1 MDLNQEST
9 NYEFAALTNYAIGAN
24 LVLLLGLE
32 PRLTS
37 NLEFGIISPVVL
49 HYTTGAFGVTDW
61 NRTSIKE
68 FCRLLHNYSATVTK
82 W

>member
-1 MDLNQEST
+1 MSKMCV
-9 NYEFAALTNYAIGAN
+9 AN
-24 LVLLLGLE
+24 KKYILHMKYLFKLVLLLGLE

>member
-1 MDLNQEST
+1 MNLEST

-49 HYTTGAFGVTDW
+49 PYTTGAKMEL
-61 NRTSIKE
+61 RTG
-68 FCRLLHNYSATVTK
+68 LAPA
-82 W
+82 